1 MTTLEVINL
10 NTNLIYKIASKF
22 YNVDLEDL
30 YQVGVV
36 GILKAYN
43 NYQKNGTT
51 KFSTYAYDYIYGEM
65 YNLVNSNNDYK
76 VSKDLIRLYKKI
88 ELTRY
93 TLAQEYGRIPTNLEI
108 SKYLNIELS
117 LVSSATNIGNTISF
131 DEDNENARNLSEM
144 ISISENI
151 SLDDKLIL
159 EESINSLS
167 EEERKVILC
176 RYYEDLSQIE
186 VAKKLRL
193 SQAKVSRYEKRS
205 IEKMKAFN
213 QK

>member
-10 NTNLIYKIASKF
+10 NTNLIYKIAKKF

-65 YNLVNSNNDYK
+65 YNLVNSNNNYK

-131 DEDNENARNLSEM
+131 DEDNDNSRNLSEM
-144 ISISENI
+144 ISVVENI

-167 EEERKVILC
+167 DEEKKIIMC
-176 RYYEDLSQIE
+176 RYYEDLSQME
-186 VAKKLRL
+186 VAKKLKL